1 MIEIKGLYKSY
12 GSKNVLSGINL
23 TLEDEKIYGI
33 LGRNGVAKSTLL
45 RLISAQIKA
54 NKGSL
59 ELDGQQIY
67 ENARALSDLC
77 MIGETRTSVGDMKV
91 QAIFDAARMLYK
103 NWDEK
108 YKDELVGRFKLEVKK
123 KYKKL
128 SRGSQTMAGLII
140 GLASRARYTIFDEP
154 SLGLDAAHR
163 DLFYQLI
170 LEDWER
176 YPRTIIIST
185 HLIDEVT
192 NLFEEVIILK
202 EENILL
208 QEEVPD
214 LMERA
219 HYLIGRKEQI
229 LSLADSGQFL
239 NFEHFGS
246 SSVRAALFGPLDAK
260 LEKELKENQVD
271 ISPMPLQKLF
281 IYLTEDQ
288 AEGEVM

>member
-1 MIEIKGLYKSY
+1 M
-12 GSKNVLSGINL
+12 
-23 TLEDEKIYGI
+23 
-33 LGRNGVAKSTLL
+33 
-45 RLISAQIKA
+45 ISAQIRA

-67 ENARALSDLC
+67 ENSRALSDLC

-108 YKDELVGRFKLEVKK
+108 YKDELVGRFKLEVNK

-229 LSLADSGQFL
+229 LSLTDSGQLL
-239 NFEHFGS
+239 NIERFGS

-288 AEGEVM
+288 EEEEVM